1 LLSEAEKRFPN
12 PQRLATIA
20 GNYTQVLNG
29 MGEVSGVFTPEGW
42 NYLRNASRN
51 AKSSIPGDSCVEETT
66 LIGGVQQNLELERS
80 IQRLFVRDYI
90 DRWQKFVKSFSV
102 IRYSGPADAAR
113 KLDVLADHKSPLLAV
128 FALTSKNTYFPAAAV
143 PSQLEKPKKAA
154 MDLFG
159 KAKEA
164 VGGQTE
170 ISVLEIRSPAGQA
183 EIASAFQPVQ
193 WVVPAASETWV
204 TDKNNAYVDALAQ
217 LGHSMQ
223 EISRGG
229 ELDPAIPQTANQNYD
244 KALAAAR
251 QLEQRLAPNSNG
263 VDDSVQRLLAEP
275 IVQTQR
281 FIPMPVDPT
290 GKINGAA
297 RNFCASISSTLH
309 KYPFQ
314 QSTVDAQI
322 NELSRLFAPAS
333 GEVWKFEADKL
344 ADLVIKD
351 GGRWKAKDGAKVAIT
366 SGMLNFLNRAQ
377 AVSDAFFANGA
388 NQPQLLYTLR
398 PKLDQAYK
406 DAFIELEMDGVAHQ
420 WKTSLQK
427 QFMWPASPAASKLGA
442 IGRVV
447 TGSLSFPFASRGG
460 PWAVFR
466 MMGDAEPR
474 AISSKIVEWKYL
486 HSGDGR
492 LEPITP
498 APVRLEIVEF
508 PGGVDVFNPKF
519 FEGLQCSGRAVQ

>member
-1 LLSEAEKRFPN
+1 ME
-12 PQRLATIA
+12 
-20 GNYTQVLNG
+20 
-29 MGEVSGVFTPEGW
+29 
-42 NYLRNASRN
+42 LREE
-51 AKSSIPGDSCVEETT
+51 CVEETS
-66 LIGGVQQNLELERS
+66 LVGGIQQNLELERS
-80 IQRLFVRDYI
+80 IQRLFARDYI

-102 IRYSGPADAAR
+102 LRYNGAGDAAR

-128 FALTSKNTYFPAAAV
+128 FALTSKNTYFAPAATPTIV
-143 PSQLEKPKKAA
+143 EKPKKAIG
-154 MDLFG
+154 DIFS
-159 KAKEA
+159 KAKDA
-164 VGGQTE
+164 VSGQTDINVPE
-170 ISVLEIRSPAGQA
+170 VKLPEGQA
-183 EIASAFQPVQ
+183 AITNAFQPVQ

-229 ELDPAIPQTANQNYD
+229 ELDPAISQTANQNYD
-244 KALAAAR
+244 KALGAAR

-275 IVQTQR
+275 IIQTQR
-281 FIPMPVDPT
+281 LIPAPVDPT
-290 GKINGAA
+290 GKINAAA
-297 RNFCASISSTLH
+297 RGFCGRISGTLH

-314 QSTVDAQI
+314 LATVDARI
-322 NELSRLFAPAS
+322 DELAHLFAPAS
-333 GEVWKFEADKL
+333 GEVWKFEADTL
-344 ADLVIKD
+344 ADLVMKD
-351 GGRWKAKDGAKVAIT
+351 GSHWKAKDGAKVAIT

-388 NQPQLLYTLR
+388 SQPQLLYTLR
-398 PKLDQAYK
+398 PKLDPAYK
-406 DAFIELEMDGVAHQ
+406 DAFIELEMDGVTHQ

-427 QFMWPASPAASKLGA
+427 QFAWPASPAANKLGA

-460 PWAVFR
+460 PWAFFR

-474 AISSKIVEWKYL
+474 AILSKIVEWKYL
-486 HSGDGR
+486 HSGEGR

-519 FEGLQCSGRAVQ
+519 FEGLQCPGKAVQ